1 MGMREELQADL
12 AEAFDDPDG
21 LGDTVKPVVGSRA
34 VKGGYDPEIGGTVP
48 ASTIHYAGRGV
59 FGSYLAKEIDGARIQ
74 TEDVKLLVL
83 QNELF
88 EGQAGVVTDVPAA
101 PKIGDQ
107 VSDYRVLHVSEDPA
121 QATWTVQLRK

>member
-1 MGMREELQADL
+1 MGMREEIQADL

-21 LGDTVKPVVGSRA
+21 LADAVKSVAGSRT

-48 ASTIHYAGRGV
+48 SSTTYYNGRGV
-59 FGSYLAKEIDGARIQ
+59 FGSYLAKEIDGTRIL

-83 QNELF
+83 QSELF
-88 EGQAGVVTDVPAA
+88 EGQADVPAA

-107 VSDYRVLHVSEDPA
+107 VSGYRVLNVSEDPA
-121 QATWTVQLRK
+121 QATWTIQLRR

>member
-1 MGMREELQADL
+1 MGMREEIQADL

-21 LGDTVKPVVGSRA
+21 LADAVKRVAGSRT
-34 VKGGYDPEIGGTVP
+34 VKGGYDPGIGGTVS

-59 FGSYLAKEIDGARIQ
+59 FGSYLAKEIDGTRIQ

-88 EGQAGVVTDVPAA
+88 EGQDGAVTDVPVA

-107 VSDYRVLHVSEDPA
+107 VSGYRVLNVSEDPA
-121 QATWTVQLRK
+121 QATWIIQLRR

>member
-1 MGMREELQADL
+1 MGMREELQTEL

-21 LGDTVKPVVGSRA
+21 LADAVKPVVGSRA

-48 ASTIHYAGRGV
+48 ASTTYYNGRGV
-59 FGSYLAKEIDGARIQ
+59 FGSYLAKEIDGTRIQ

-83 QNELF
+83 QSELF
-88 EGQAGVVTDVPAA
+88 EGQAGAVSDVPAA

-107 VSDYRVLHVSEDPA
+107 VGGYRVLNVSEDPA
-121 QATWTVQLRK
+121 QATWTIQLRR

>member
-1 MGMREELQADL
+1 MGMREEIQADL
-12 AEAFDDPDG
+12 AEAFNDPDG
-21 LGDTVKPVVGSRA
+21 LADAVKPVAGSRT
-34 VKGGYDPEIGGTVP
+34 VKGGYDPGIGGPVP
-48 ASTIHYAGRGV
+48 ASTFHYAGRGV
-59 FGSYLAKEIDGARIQ
+59 FGSYLAKEIDGTRIQ

-88 EGQAGVVTDVPAA
+88 EGQTGTVTNVPAA

-107 VSDYRVLHVSEDPA
+107 VSSYRVLNVSEDPA

>member
-1 MGMREELQADL
+1 MGMREEIQADL

-21 LGDTVKPVVGSRA
+21 LADAVKPVAGSRT
-34 VKGGYDPEIGGTVP
+34 VKGGYDPAIGGTVP

-59 FGSYLAKEIDGARIQ
+59 FGSYLAKEIDGSRIQ
-74 TEDVKLLVL
+74 TEDVKLLLL

-88 EGQAGVVTDVPAA
+88 ERQAGAVTDVPAA

-107 VSDYRVLHVSEDPA
+107 VSGYRALNVSQDPA

>member
-1 MGMREELQADL
+1 MGMREEIQAEL

-21 LGDTVKPVVGSRA
+21 LADAVKPVAGART

-48 ASTIHYAGRGV
+48 ASITYYAGRGV
-59 FGSYLAKEIDGARIQ
+59 FGSYLAKEIDGTRIQ
-74 TEDVKLLVL
+74 TEDVKLLVI

-88 EGQAGVVTDVPAA
+88 EGQVGAVTGVTAA

-107 VSDYRVLHVSEDPA
+107 VSGYRVLNVSEDPA
-121 QATWTVQLRK
+121 QATWTIQLRK

>member
-1 MGMREELQADL
+1 MGMREEIQADL

-21 LGDTVKPVVGSRA
+21 LADAVKPVAGTRT

-48 ASTIHYAGRGV
+48 ATTILYSGRGV
-59 FGSYLAKEIDGARIQ
+59 FGSYLAKEIDGSRIQ
-74 TEDVKLLVL
+74 TEDVKLLTL

-88 EGQAGVVTDVPAA
+88 EEQGGVLTETPVS

-107 VSDYRVLHVSEDPA
+107 ISGYRALNVSEDPA
-121 QATWTVQLRK
+121 EATWTIQLRK

>member
-1 MGMREELQADL
+1 MGMREEIQADL

-21 LGDTVKPVVGSRA
+21 LADAVKPVAGTRT
-34 VKGGYDPEIGGTVP
+34 VKGDYDAEIGGTAP
-48 ASTIHYAGRGV
+48 ASTIRYSGRGV
-59 FGSYLAKEIDGARIQ
+59 FGSYLAKEIDGSRIQ

-88 EGQAGVVTDVPAA
+88 EEQAGLVTEAPAS

-107 VSDYRVLHVSEDPA
+107 ISGYRTLNVSEDPA
-121 QATWTVQLRK
+121 QATWTIQLRK

>member
-1 MGMREELQADL
+1 MGMREEIQADL

-21 LGDTVKPVVGSRA
+21 LADTVKLVAGSRT
-34 VKGGYDPEIGGTVP
+34 VKGGYDPEIGGTVQ
-48 ASTIHYAGRGV
+48 ASTFHYAGRGV
-59 FGSYLAKEIDGARIQ
+59 FGSYLAKEIDGTRIQ

-88 EGQAGVVTDVPAA
+88 EEQAGAVTNVPAV

-107 VSDYRVLHVSEDPA
+107 VSGYRALNVSKDPA
-121 QATWTVQLRK
+121 QATWTIQLRK

>member
-1 MGMREELQADL
+1 MGMREELQAEL

-21 LGDTVKPVVGSRA
+21 LADAVRPVAGARTI
-34 VKGGYDPEIGGTVP
+34 KGGYDPEIGGTVP
-48 ASTIHYAGRGV
+48 ASTLHYTGRGV
-59 FGSYLAKEIDGARIQ
+59 FGSYLAKEIDGTRIQ
-74 TEDVKLLVL
+74 TEDVKLLIL

-88 EGQAGVVTDVPAA
+88 EGQAGAVTDVPAL

-107 VSDYRVLHVSEDPA
+107 VSGYRALNVSQDPA

>member
-1 MGMREELQADL
+1 MGMREELQAEL
-12 AEAFDDPDG
+12 AEAFDDPVG
-21 LGDTVKPVVGSRA
+21 LADAVKPVAGSRT

-48 ASTIHYAGRGV
+48 ASTIHYTGRGV
-59 FGSYLAKEIDGARIQ
+59 FGSYLAKEIDGTRIQ

-88 EGQAGVVTDVPAA
+88 EGQAGAVTDVPAA

-107 VSDYRVLHVSEDPA
+107 VSGYRALNVSEDPA
-121 QATWTVQLRK
+121 QATWTIQLRK

>member
-1 MGMREELQADL
+1 MGMREELQAEL

-21 LGDTVKPVVGSRA
+21 LADAVKPVAGSRT
-34 VKGGYDPEIGGTVP
+34 VKGGYDPKIGGTVP
-48 ASTIHYAGRGV
+48 ASTTYYAGRGV
-59 FGSYLAKEIDGARIQ
+59 FGSYLAKEIDGTRIQ

-88 EGQAGVVTDVPAA
+88 EVQAGAVTDVPAL

-107 VSDYRVLHVSEDPA
+107 VSGYRALNVSQDPA

>member
-1 MGMREELQADL
+1 MGMREEIQADL

-21 LGDTVKPVVGSRA
+21 LADAVKPVAGSRN

-48 ASTIHYAGRGV
+48 ASTIRYTGRGV
-59 FGSYLAKEIDGARIQ
+59 FGSYLAKEIDGSRIQ

-88 EGQAGVVTDVPAA
+88 EERGGQASETPAA

-107 VSDYRVLHVSEDPA
+107 VSGYRALNVSEDPA
-121 QATWTVQLRK
+121 QATWTIQLRK

>member
-1 MGMREELQADL
+1 MTPR
-12 AEAFDDPDG
+12 
-21 LGDTVKPVVGSRA
+21 S
-34 VKGGYDPEIGGTVP
+34 GGTVP

-59 FGSYLAKEIDGARIQ
+59 FGSYLAKEIDGTRIQ

-88 EGQAGVVTDVPAA
+88 EGQVGAVTDVPAL

-107 VSDYRVLHVSEDPA
+107 VSGYRALNVSEDPA
-121 QATWTVQLRK
+121 RAIWTVQLRK

>member
-1 MGMREELQADL
+1 MGMREEIQADL
-12 AEAFDDPDG
+12 AEAFDDPEG
-21 LGDTVKPVVGSRA
+21 LADAVKPVAGTRT

-48 ASTIHYAGRGV
+48 ASTIRYSGRGV
-59 FGSYLAKEIDGARIQ
+59 FGSYLAKEIDGSRIQ

-88 EGQAGVVTDVPAA
+88 EEQGGLVTETPAF

-107 VSDYRVLHVSEDPA
+107 ISGYRALNVSEDPA
-121 QATWTVQLRK
+121 QATWTFQLRK